1 MTQFNKIGVI
11 GAGTMGA
18 GIAQKIAQEN
28 IPVVMLDVKREFV
41 ERGLNNIRNLLE
53 EGVQKRIFTPEK
65 VQQVMN
71 NIKGSTD
78 LNDLKD
84 ADIIIEAVF
93 EDKKI
98 KTDLFKNLD
107 KICLPKTIFAS
118 NTSSFKVSELA
129 QATTRPDRF
138 IGLHYFYHPA
148 KNRLLEIIPGN
159 QSASGT
165 IEKAEDF
172 ASCTS
177 KTAIVVKDAPGF
189 VVNRFFVPWL
199 NEASR
204 ILEEGITNIVTI
216 DEAAK
221 RAFKIGMGPF
231 LLMNVTGIPIAYH
244 STETLG
250 KELGAFYA
258 TSKRLKEQFE
268 KNTKWDLSEDSPL
281 GHPCAIGR
289 SASGGSGSV
298 DESKIE
304 SVSERLLSVVFLV
317 AAQLVDE
324 GIATIEDIDRGAKI
338 GLRWALGP
346 FEMMNKTGMDKA
358 QTMVKNLCK
367 KYNLVVPKALV
378 RQSTRP
384 WSFRLVDLN
393 IKNNIAAIT
402 INRPEALNSLN
413 EEVVRQLSEV
423 FQKAESDNN
432 VKTIIFEGKGKA
444 FVAGADIS
452 FFVKKIEEKKLND
465 IVEFTR
471 QGQELLM
478 RIDKSLKLVIAK
490 LDGLALGGGAELALA
505 CDIVLMTERASIG
518 FPETGIGIYP
528 GLGGTQRLPR
538 LIGKALAKYLIFTGE
553 IIQGKQANEM
563 GLAEYVS
570 FLDLNTFIK
579 EIATVPNPKA
589 RLIKTIMIPAQI
601 EKIKSLF
608 ADDKISW
615 LLSGNLAKSADAL
628 EAQIGKKI
636 SYKAPLALK
645 LANNIIDEG
654 LKISLDEGIQIE
666 LKHLTEIFSSK
677 DAYEG
682 LTSILQKRRP
692 NYKGA

>member
-1 MTQFNKIGVI
+1 MTQFTKIGVI
-11 GAGTMGA
+11 GAGTMGS

-41 ERGLNNIRNLLE
+41 ERGLNNVRNLLE

-204 ILEEGITNIVTI
+204 ILEEGVTNIVTI

-221 RAFKIGMGPF
+221 RTFKIGMGPF

-250 KELGAFYA
+250 RELGAFYA

-268 KNTKWDLSEDSPL
+268 KNTKWDLSDS
-281 GHPCAIGR
+281 I
-289 SASGGSGSV
+289 

-367 KYNLVVPKALV
+367 KYNLVVPKVLV
-378 RQSTRP
+378 QQSARP

-393 IKNNIAAIT
+393 IKDNIATIT

-471 QGQELLM
+471 RGQELLM
-478 RIDKSLKLVIAK
+478 RIDKSPKLVIAK

-505 CDIVLMTERASIG
+505 CDIILMTERASIG

-538 LIGKALAKYLIFTGE
+538 LVGKALAKYLIFTGE
-553 IIQGKQANEM
+553 IIQGKQANEI

-570 FLDLNTFIK
+570 FLDLNTVIK
-579 EIATVPNPKA
+579 EITTVPNPKA
-589 RLIKTIMIPAQI
+589 RLLKTIMIPAQI

-654 LKISLDEGIQIE
+654 LKINLDESIQIE

-692 NYKGA
+692 IYKSN

>member
-1 MTQFNKIGVI
+1 
-11 GAGTMGA
+11 MGA

-53 EGVQKRIFTPEK
+53 EGVQKRVFTPEK

-118 NTSSFKVSELA
+118 NTSSFRVSELA
-129 QATTRPDRF
+129 SATTRPDRF
-138 IGLHYFYHPA
+138 VGLHYFYHPA

-159 QSASGT
+159 KSASET

-189 VVNRFFVPWL
+189 AVNRFFVPWL

-268 KNTKWDLSEDSPL
+268 KNIKWDLSQ
-281 GHPCAIGR
+281 A
-289 SASGGSGSV
+289 V
-298 DESKIE
+298 DESKIQL
-304 SVSERLLSVVFLV
+304 VSERLLSVVFFV
-317 AAQLVDE
+317 AAELVDE
-324 GIATIEDIDRGAKI
+324 GVATLEDIDRGAKI

-346 FEMMNKTGMDKA
+346 FEMMNKTGMDKT

-378 RQSTRP
+378 QQSTRP

-393 IKNNIAAIT
+393 IRDNVATIT

-471 QGQELLM
+471 RGQELLM
-478 RIDKSLKLVIAK
+478 RIDKSPKLVIAK

-553 IIQGKQANEM
+553 IISAKQANEM
-563 GLAEYVS
+563 GLAEYAS
-570 FLDLNTFIK
+570 ISTLNTVIK
-579 EIATVPNPKA
+579 EITTVPNPKA

-645 LANNIIDEG
+645 LVNNIIDEG

-692 NYKGA
+692 IYKGA